1 MQGTNICS
9 TEDSN
14 SFYKYTITTSH
25 HCNPRSIAFFNDM
38 GFDSITVPPHG
49 LPVARISAAQA
60 EIRRSK

>member
-1 MQGTNICS
+1 MLLLILPEQYRDRHHNNARS
-9 TEDSN
+9 VA
-14 SFYKYTITTSH
+14 FY
-25 HCNPRSIAFFNDM
+25 NDM